1 MKLKQSAIMNRL
13 RGGFSSPQNAAGPN
27 VNINEP
33 QTMLRPHSKRMPV
46 TTFMR
51 DTFFPGFDTFPTKHV
66 LMDFYKNKQRAA
78 PFVAE
83 GARSVNVRRD
93 GFKTQIYTAPF
104 IDINKPY
111 DVDLLQ
117 GRLPGENPFNSGVT
131 PEERALVHMQNDY
144 NELDDQITRREEV
157 MVSDLLQSGTVTVTG
172 YIDDTATQVRTDT
185 IDYGF
190 DNLIDLTG
198 SGKWNQATSKKYD
211 DLDEAVSLVRKAGYN
226 PEIAIL
232 GQAATRQLLADER
245 FTKQYMDLRFA
256 QFGAINPQLNLQ
268 NGNGYAYIGRLTE
281 LGIDLYQYIAWYW
294 DDTDE
299 ELKPYISPEK
309 VIVGARNIGEMVYG
323 AITQIPEGSDNF
335 VTIEATRVPKVTVNR
350 ENDTKKLLLK
360 SRPLPKPFDVDSWA
374 VINT

>member
-13 RGGFSSPQNAAGPN
+13 RGGFASPQNASGPN
-27 VNINEP
+27 VNINDP
-33 QTMLRPHSKRMPV
+33 QSMQRPYSKRMPV
-46 TTFMR
+46 TTFIR
-51 DTFFPGFDTFPTKHV
+51 DTFFPGVDTFPTKHV

-83 GARSVNVRRD
+83 GARSVNVRRE

-117 GRLPGENPFNSGVT
+117 GRLPGENPFGSGIT

-172 YIDDTATQVRTDT
+172 YIDDTATKVRTDT

-198 SGKWNQATSKKYD
+198 GGKWNQSTSKKYD
-211 DLDEAVSLVRKAGYN
+211 DLYEAVSLVRKAGYN

-232 GQAATRQLLADER
+232 GEDATRQLLADER

-256 QFGAINPQLNLQ
+256 QFGTINPQLNLA

-299 ELKPYISPEK
+299 KLKPYIAPEK

-350 ENDTKKLLLK
+350 EHDTKKLMLK